1 VLGHPIL
8 KGMLPLYL
16 TNVSITK
23 QNHEVVE
30 NLKEGL
36 TSHLISQRQSK
47 LMMAKNIVYT
57 LASSQSLSNGQGI
70 VKVLGVNM

>member
-1 VLGHPIL
+1 MYAATKLKGYNENFQQLIFEKVLGHPIL

-16 TNVSITK
+16 TNVFTTK

-36 TSHLISQRQSK
+36 TSNLI
-47 LMMAKNIVYT
+47 
-57 LASSQSLSNGQGI
+57 GQHHPN
-70 VKVLGVNM
+70 L